1 MFVNVASD
9 VSEAS
14 YYVAIGTV
22 EVGESFGWELD
33 QAVEYVLSLA
43 FDLFS
48 VLSLTA
54 IFKY

>member
-14 YYVAIGTV
+14 YYVAIVTV

>member
-14 YYVAIGTV
+14 YYVAIGSIKV
-22 EVGESFGWELD
+22 EESFGWELD
-33 QAVEYVLSLA
+33 QAVEYVLSLV

>member
-33 QAVEYVLSLA
+33 QAVEYVLSLV

>member
-14 YYVAIGTV
+14 YYVAIGSIK
-22 EVGESFGWELD
+22 VGESFGWELD
-33 QAVEYVLSLA
+33 QAVEYVLSLV

>member
-14 YYVAIGTV
+14 YYVAIGAV